1 MWGRRSLGRVSVPV
15 WGANLSVP
23 LGIVATVGR
32 YPAVKL
38 MPREPIRNRLSFI
51 PKGMPLLVAMR
62 D

>member
-1 MWGRRSLGRVSVPV
+1 M

>member
-1 MWGRRSLGRVSVPV
+1 M

-51 PKGMPLLVAMR
+51 QDPMPDPVAMR